1 MFRFNYKF
9 FLAGVLAIFS
19 ISSVAFADLK
29 DILNSGKVK
38 IAVPE
43 SFAPFGSIGPEG
55 THVGYDVDVAKLVA
69 ENRGVKCKSKKDFK
83 SIDMFEMCIWT
94 DKDTKVDGFVE
105 KTKSCQIP
113 NANIYDE
120 SMFVGRIQ
128 INLNDGKKRR
138 FLYFQSDYKIM
149 QKGGKVFDPDS

>member
-1 MFRFNYKF
+1 MF
-9 FLAGVLAIFS
+9 
-19 ISSVAFADLK
+19 
-29 DILNSGKVK
+29 
-38 IAVPE
+38 
-43 SFAPFGSIGPEG
+43 
-55 THVGYDVDVAKLVA
+55 A

-113 NANIYDE
+113 NVNIFDE

-128 INLNDGKKRR
+128 INLNDGKKRK
-138 FLYFQSDYKIM
+138 FLYFQADYRL
-149 QKGGKVFDPDS
+149 KGLNENEGSGNQDGDPLNAQQQDGG